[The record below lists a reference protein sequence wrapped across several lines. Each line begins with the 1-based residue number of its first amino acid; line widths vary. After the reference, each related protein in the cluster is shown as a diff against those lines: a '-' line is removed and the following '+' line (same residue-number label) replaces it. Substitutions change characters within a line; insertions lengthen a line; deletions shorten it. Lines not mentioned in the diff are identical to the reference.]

1 MDRAFSIDL
10 YYPLTMNTSLNRFA
24 TLIWLVLLI
33 LTIVTFCIGER
44 VASGSMVMMS
54 VLVISLIKGQLIA
67 NYFMGLRY
75 VSWVWRGIILGYFV
89 IVGGMVAVAYLI

>member
-1 MDRAFSIDL
+1 
-10 YYPLTMNTSLNRFA
+10 MNTRLNRFYTA
-24 TLIWLVLLI
+24 IWLLLVVMT
-33 LTIVTFCIGER
+33 LATFFIGER
-44 VASGSMVMMS
+44 IAAGSVVMMS

-67 NYFMGLRY
+67 NYFMGLRH

>member
-1 MDRAFSIDL
+1 
-10 YYPLTMNTSLNRFA
+10 MNTPLNRFV
-24 TLIWLVLLI
+24 TLIWLVLVI
-33 LTIVTFCIGER
+33 LTIATFYIGER
-44 VASGSMVMMS
+44 IVSGSAVMMS

-67 NYFMGLRY
+67 NYFMGLRH

>member
-1 MDRAFSIDL
+1 
-10 YYPLTMNTSLNRFA
+10 MNTPLNRFA
-24 TLIWLVLLI
+24 TLIWLALVI

-44 VASGSMVMMS
+44 IAAGSMVMMS

-67 NYFMGLRY
+67 NYFMGLRH

>member
-1 MDRAFSIDL
+1 
-10 YYPLTMNTSLNRFA
+10 MNTSLNRFA
-24 TLIWLVLLI
+24 TLIWLVLVI

-44 VASGSMVMMS
+44 IAAGSMVMMS

-67 NYFMGLRY
+67 NYFMGLRH